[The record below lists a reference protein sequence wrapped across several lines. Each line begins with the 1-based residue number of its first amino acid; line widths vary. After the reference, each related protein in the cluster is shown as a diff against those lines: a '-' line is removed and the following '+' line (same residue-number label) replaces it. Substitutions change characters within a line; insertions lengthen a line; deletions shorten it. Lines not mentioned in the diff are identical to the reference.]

1 MREFDYLS
9 LMCFFYVPA
18 LDNVLDPDS
27 DYKSLVLI
35 YELYLPFA
43 CSTPTVVLYVYALKR
58 I

>member
-1 MREFDYLS
+1 MSEFDYLS
-9 LMCFFYVPA
+9 WCVFMVSA

-43 CSTPTVVLYVYALKR
+43 CSTPTMVL
-58 I
+58 